1 MAAILKLSQVDDEAA
16 MADIIYQAA
25 AASFGAASRSS
36 SSGQR
41 ASPNLS
47 APMPLMLANSPAAP
61 ADGPAPSQA
70 CALFTALGGSADVRE
85 ALQEFLSPDLKTS
98 AKQFAAAI
106 QRYEDYLNGIGKLVD
121 AKGHLKQLTFDGVQK
136 YASALGNVKGAWEG
150 LLAARLAVGPLPSDW
165 WKTLAEVDGK
175 FIVKFLTKSG
185 SIPHATEDIVAAIGA
200 VLCRETPAG
209 SGANLSDCA
218 ALEGKVLLSLL
229 SDKSVADEVNITEV
243 LQKALPWFTSPDFQ
257 MDIQA
262 LRFGVG
268 QTIDNMGPEDA
279 LSNMNQSKTL
289 VARLLL
295 KGSLGKCILDK
306 LRDEVATSASQQ
318 ILKDALISS
327 REHLAQY
334 EALSGAAPTPTS
346 VKSLTSALNLIR
358 KTQRMP
364 SGALAGEVQELQES
378 VRGAVQQFQVWAK
391 CRIHNA
397 WIRFLSPGDANG
409 GPAIK

>member
-1 MAAILKLSQVDDEAA
+1 M
-16 MADIIYQAA
+16 
-25 AASFGAASRSS
+25 
-36 SSGQR
+36 
-41 ASPNLS
+41 
-47 APMPLMLANSPAAP
+47 
-61 ADGPAPSQA
+61 
-70 CALFTALGGSADVRE
+70 
-85 ALQEFLSPDLKTS
+85 
-98 AKQFAAAI
+98 
-106 QRYEDYLNGIGKLVD
+106 
-121 AKGHLKQLTFDGVQK
+121 
-136 YASALGNVKGAWEG
+136 
-150 LLAARLAVGPLPSDW
+150 
-165 WKTLAEVDGK
+165 
-175 FIVKFLTKSG
+175 
-185 SIPHATEDIVAAIGA
+185 
-200 VLCRETPAG
+200 
-209 SGANLSDCA
+209 
-218 ALEGKVLLSLL
+218 
-229 SDKSVADEVNITEV
+229 
-243 LQKALPWFTSPDFQ
+243 
-257 MDIQA
+257 
-262 LRFGVG
+262 
-268 QTIDNMGPEDA
+268 
-279 LSNMNQSKTL
+279 
-289 VARLLL
+289 ARLLL